1 MKTRILLLFCMTCL
15 GLSYVSA
22 RNVVIHVAV
31 AVRSGQPFFDDN
43 SSRVLASNMRAAMSS
58 NGIMSDGYSGI
69 VVCPSLDLVGKNV
82 IEGGMRSI
90 IVFDFQ
96 LTLTMLHTIT
106 GAEFASMTVPL
117 RGEGYSESGA
127 CVTAIRKISPDDKRI
142 AGFLETGCERVADYY
157 RDNISSI
164 ITMAQVKVS
173 MKQYGEA
180 LALLSSFPSSLDGYS
195 RVADEMKKVYAM
207 WQLDVCGQIMQQARN
222 AYAVGDYDTA
232 VELLGEVDMQ
242 GSCAVEAKAL
252 AADIKKSIDKERADE
267 LQIYNKLID
276 IEVDLEKQRL
286 KTIENV
292 AKAYYKRQDNYVY
305 LVW

>member
-127 CVTAIRKISPDDKRI
+127 CATAIRKISPDDKRI
-142 AGFLETGCERVADYY
+142 AGFLETGCE
-157 RDNISSI
+157 
-164 ITMAQVKVS
+164 
-173 MKQYGEA
+173 
-180 LALLSSFPSSLDGYS
+180 